1 MKCNFFGS
9 VLVGGL
15 FLALGGVAQAQATL
29 TDIDQAVKAAQAKQ
43 LPVFIDFSAAWCHS
57 CHAMDANVLN
67 GADWEQRQ
75 NRFVL
80 VRSDADSVNGSAWMQ
95 KLGVPALPTYVVLNQ
110 DGTERGRLTGEFTRA
125 AFYPALD
132 RLLSG
137 AGSRSKLQDDAMHG
151 STEAVAKVLSDYSDR
166 NQQREGLRWYASLPM
181 AVRNAVKADAE
192 ASTRL
197 AVLQAHAERDEMIY
211 AGDREELEANL
222 RKETDPAKRRAM
234 RGTIASM
241 PPPLSAAK
249 RAAVAGDC
257 RAHAQQAMNHS
268 SLELE
273 QHFELAGVLLTCS
286 SPLSTPEQKAK
297 ALAQLREL
305 KALYDEKAPA
315 AGSAALRE
323 GTYTLA
329 RYYRSVGDAAGEKA
343 IYQNAIAVGR
353 KALGNGHGGFDVK
366 RDQAMAEV
374 FEEFLSR
381 YGEPGDKAEELALQK
396 AMVEAYPDNAYYQ
409 LEYGESLL
417 GQGHTDA
424 ALPHLQRAAD
434 NASARSKLR
443 YTRSLAKALI
453 ALNRRPEAEK
463 LFNAALQTASKEFP
477 NETQQTMAYWKASGG
492 VL

>member
-1 MKCNFFGS
+1 MKSFSFAS
-9 VLVGGL
+9 ILIGG
-15 FLALGGVAQAQATL
+15 FLALGHTAPAQAAL
-29 TDIDQAVKAAQAKQ
+29 TDIDQGVKLAQSKQ
-43 LPVFIDFSAAWCHS
+43 LPVFIDFSAVWCHS

-75 NRFVL
+75 VRMVL
-80 VRSDADSVNGSAWMQ
+80 VRSDADSANGSAWMQ
-95 KLGVPALPTYVVLNQ
+95 KLGVPALPTYVVLNP
-110 DGTERGRLTGEFTRA
+110 DGTERGRLTGEFTRE

-151 STEAVAKVLSDYSDR
+151 STEAVAKVLRDYNDR
-166 NQQREGLRWYASLPM
+166 NQQKDGLRWYASLPV
-181 AVRNAVKADAE
+181 ATRNAVKANAE

-197 AVLQAHAERDEMIY
+197 AVIQAHAERDEVIY

-222 RKETDPAKRRAM
+222 RKETDPAKRQAIRD
-234 RGTIASM
+234 TIASM
-241 PPPLSAAK
+241 PPPISAAK
-249 RAAVAGDC
+249 RASLAADC
-257 RAHAQQAMNHS
+257 RAHAQQAMNNG

-305 KALYDEKAPA
+305 KALYDAKAA
-315 AGSAALRE
+315 TAGSAALRE

-329 RYYRSVGDAAGEKA
+329 RYYRDLGDAAGEKA
-343 IYQNAIAVGR
+343 MYQSAIAIGR
-353 KALGNGHGGFDVK
+353 KVLGNGHGGFEVT

-374 FEEFLSR
+374 FDEFLSR
-381 YGEPGDKAEELALQK
+381 YGEPGDKAEGLALQK
-396 AMVEAYPDNAYYQ
+396 AMVETYPDNTYYQ

-417 GQGHTDA
+417 AQGHADV

-477 NETQQTMAYWKASGG
+477 KETQQTMAYWKASGG